1 MTSLALNLSAIP
13 LGVARASIDA
23 LVKLAA
29 NKLQFGTQTPLR
41 EQAGVQADLA
51 HAETLLRAARA
62 FLFEA
67 VDDFWSVAIAN
78 ETPTLVQRAMARMA
92 VCNVAQSCKQV
103 VNLMYAAAGSSA
115 ADERFPFAA
124 HLRDV
129 YAATQHVAFSARTME
144 VAGRILSGLDPG
156 TTRF

>member
-1 MTSLALNLSAIP
+1 MTALALNLSAVP
-13 LGVARASIDA
+13 LGIARASIDA
-23 LVKLAA
+23 LVSLAT
-29 NKLQFGTQTPLR
+29 NKTPFGAQTKLR
-41 EQAGVQADLA
+41 EQPSAQADVA

-67 VDDFWSVAIAN
+67 VDDFWATAVAEEPPA
-78 ETPTLVQRAMARMA
+78 LVQRAMVRMA
-92 VCNVAQSCKQV
+92 ICNVAQASKQV

-124 HLRDV
+124 QLRDV
-129 YAATQHVAFSARTME
+129 YAATQHIAFSTHNME
-144 VAGRILSGLDPG
+144 EAGRILLGREPG